1 MEANRTK
8 LSAPAG
14 KKDMRLRYALGLL
27 FSYVQLTVGAAC
39 IALSLDLFLIPNN
52 VVSGGLTG
60 VAQLLHTLLGTPVGV
75 VTLLMNIPL
84 FVLGWR
90 YLGGLTFGARTI
102 YATVVLSAAIDL
114 FTPLA
119 GRFAVREPLLY
130 VFYGGL
136 LDGIGLGL
144 VFRALGSTGGVD
156 IIARFLQRSLG
167 LRMGQSLLGLSAAIF
182 ALAGWIYGATPVL
195 YALLVAYISSRV
207 VDVVLE
213 GFSYARSAMIIS
225 NQPAEIRAALLH
237 ELGRGVTTLEGRGG
251 YTTADRPVLMCVV
264 AQSEISLLKSIISGI
279 DPTAFVVISEAAEVL
294 GEGFK
299 AVRPH

>member
-1 MEANRTK
+1 M
-8 LSAPAG
+8 
-14 KKDMRLRYALGLL
+14 
-27 FSYVQLTVGAAC
+27 
-39 IALSLDLFLIPNN
+39 FLIPNN

-119 GRFAVREPLLY
+119 ARFAVREPLLY

-136 LDGIGLGL
+136 LDGIGLGI

-213 GFSYARSAMIIS
+213 GFSYARSALIIS
-225 NQPAEIRAALLH
+225 NHPAEIRAALLGA
-237 ELGRGVTTLEGRGG
+237 LW
-251 YTTADRPVLMCVV
+251 A
-264 AQSEISLLKSIISGI
+264 
-279 DPTAFVVISEAAEVL
+279 
-294 GEGFK
+294 
-299 AVRPH
+299 